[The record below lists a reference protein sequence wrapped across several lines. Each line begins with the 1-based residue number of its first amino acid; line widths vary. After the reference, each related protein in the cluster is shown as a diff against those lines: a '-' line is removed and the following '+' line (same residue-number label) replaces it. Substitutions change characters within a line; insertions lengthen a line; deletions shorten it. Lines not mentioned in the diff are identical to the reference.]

1 MKLFR
6 LEKVLATEVIAKQRW
21 KAVRLKQKFDR
32 NRLIKI
38 KFIYKGLVHDFG
50 QKIKQIY
57 KKRATLWAPKHY
69 SDI

>member
-1 MKLFR
+1 MKMFR

-38 KFIYKGLVHDFG
+38 KFIYKGLVHDSD
-50 QKIKQIY
+50 
-57 KKRATLWAPKHY
+57 KK
-69 SDI
+69 